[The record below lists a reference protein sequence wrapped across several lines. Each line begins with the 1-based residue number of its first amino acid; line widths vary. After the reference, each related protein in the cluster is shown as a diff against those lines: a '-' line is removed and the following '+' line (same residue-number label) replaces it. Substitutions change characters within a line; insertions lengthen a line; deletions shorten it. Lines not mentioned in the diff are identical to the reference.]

1 MLRGILETSQRG
13 EAPSRPG
20 GTVSLRYLSCP
31 RGGGGGRTGQ
41 DRQDS
46 MCAQEKKNKMVDI
59 VGWGRGAKLHRY
71 STAGCAQR
79 GYNNS
84 IATMNITSPLYVF
97 FPPRARRRL
106 VFFSQ
111 PRGVASPF
119 LVEGGGEVQVGWNW
133 LGSPESSRYCRFSCI
148 PLEFRVGTVKYVCIL
163 LIAIGFCVR
172 GISCGGGK
180 EASSGSKKVWIWEVQ
195 KHTCPLENS
204 CIVCTPEDYITS
216 KDSSDPKDGNVGY
229 IIKPTH
235 RIPRKQETKID
246 GVQTGRVH
254 APGSQ
259 PFPVPCSV
267 S

>member
-20 GTVSLRYLSCP
+20 GTVGLRYLSCP
-31 RGGGGGRTGQ
+31 GGGADRAGQAGQYVCSGEKEQDGRHCWVGG
-41 DRQDS
+41 
-46 MCAQEKKNKMVDI
+46 
-59 VGWGRGAKLHRY
+59 GAKLHRY

-133 LGSPESSRYCRFSCI
+133 LGSLESSRYCRFSWI

-180 EASSGSKKVWIWEVQ
+180 EASSGLKKVWIWEVQ

-216 KDSSDPKDGNVGY
+216 KNSSDPKDGNVGY